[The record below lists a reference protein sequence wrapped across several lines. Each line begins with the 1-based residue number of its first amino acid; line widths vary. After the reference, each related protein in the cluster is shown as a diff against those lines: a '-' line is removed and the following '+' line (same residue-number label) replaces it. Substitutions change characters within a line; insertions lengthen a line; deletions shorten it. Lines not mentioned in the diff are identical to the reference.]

1 MLLDAFSSMT
11 GLHINFDKS
20 TFVPVNVQEEATNL
34 MAAILSY
41 PVAAFPQ
48 TYLGL
53 PLSIHE
59 LRFND
64 LHPLPKVLTSY
75 ISGWCGKPL
84 TPSGRT
90 VLVNAVVLN
99 ARPVYA
105 KSPIL
110 LLQSTIQAINA
121 TRHTFLWMGDSTCT
135 GGQCKVA
142 WTAVCLEKATDGLGV
157 KDLTLQNQALLLK
170 FVNKL
175 LQPPT
180 MSWQHWFHRLYGE
193 GANHDLGT
201 PHRLDT
207 PVWSALLHLLPFLQ

>member
-1 MLLDAFSSMT
+1 
-11 GLHINFDKS
+11 
-20 TFVPVNVQEEATNL
+20 
-34 MAAILSY
+34 
-41 PVAAFPQ
+41 
-48 TYLGL
+48 
-53 PLSIHE
+53 
-59 LRFND
+59 
-64 LHPLPKVLTSY
+64 
-75 ISGWCGKPL
+75 
-84 TPSGRT
+84 
-90 VLVNAVVLN
+90 
-99 ARPVYA
+99 
-105 KSPIL
+105 
-110 LLQSTIQAINA
+110 
-121 TRHTFLWMGDSTCT
+121 MGDSTCT

-157 KDLTLQNQALLLK
+157 KDLTLQNHTLLLK